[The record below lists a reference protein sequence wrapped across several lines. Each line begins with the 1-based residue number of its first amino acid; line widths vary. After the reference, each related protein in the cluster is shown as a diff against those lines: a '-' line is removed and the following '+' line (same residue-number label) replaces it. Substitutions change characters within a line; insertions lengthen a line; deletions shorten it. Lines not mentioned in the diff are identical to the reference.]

1 MKICDSGNLSAAN
14 SFDNLGS
21 TTKGS
26 MCPHAYG
33 VLCKRDSCDGC
44 EWDRRAKER
53 SKPTVAEITRL
64 YMDRPDRKER

>member
-1 MKICDSGNLSAAN
+1 M
-14 SFDNLGS
+14 
-21 TTKGS
+21 TKGL
-26 MCPHAYG
+26 MRPYAYG